1 LSNNSNKLHVLGDSF
16 STPNYCV
23 DPQQSFWG
31 LAAQDLG
38 IKHIVNYSHVGFSF
52 DHVIHI
58 LLNENF
64 DFTNDYFLVGIP
76 PLVRYVAY
84 NDNSDNVWHST
95 HFDSV
100 FNSNVEEIA
109 SLHKTQRFTFKEQFV
124 NDRDGVDRFN
134 VEWNEVQNI
143 EKIFLLAQYL
153 KSFGSKFM
161 MVNLA
166 PPLLYQNQ
174 WHVGKNIIVKT
185 KNLKECI
192 VFEDTY
198 YSVNLADQIKPVDY
212 NEFGYNGHHGPV
224 GNANWYNKIL
234 KPKMIELGWIND

>member
-1 LSNNSNKLHVLGDSF
+1 VLGDSF

-31 LAAQDLG
+31 LAAQDLN
-38 IKHIVNYSHVGFSF
+38 IKHIVNYSHPKFSL

-64 DFTNDYFLVGIP
+64 DFTNDYFLIGIP
-76 PLVRYVAY
+76 PLIRYVAY
-84 NDNSDNVWHST
+84 SDHSDNVWHST
-95 HFDSV
+95 HFDSI
-100 FNSNVEEIA
+100 FNSNVEEIT
-109 SLHKTQRFTFKEQFV
+109 SLNKTQRYAFEEQFV
-124 NDRDGVDRFN
+124 NDKHGIDRFN
-134 VEWNEVQNI
+134 AEWNDVQNI

-153 KSFGSKFM
+153 KSLGSKFM
-161 MVNLA
+161 VINLA
-166 PPLLYQNQ
+166 RPVVYQDQ
-174 WHVGKNIIVKT
+174 WHAGKNIMAKT
-185 KNLKECI
+185 KNLIECI
-192 VFEDTY
+192 IFENTY

-212 NEFGYNGHHGPV
+212 DMYGYCGHHGSI